1 MKAAPHAGDLLAHFS
16 AKADAML
23 GDLEELVKRESPSS
37 DAAAVTALADWVRTR
52 LLVSGVPAE
61 RIAFEGQGDG
71 VVVRLGAESGG
82 TLLLGHLDTV
92 WPLGTLATQPFH
104 AGGNVAMGPGVFDMK
119 AGLAVLLAVLGAAG
133 EGIFAPARGV
143 TLLLTSD
150 EEVGSGA
157 SRERI
162 VREARRRERVLVLEP
177 SGDGGAAKVARKG
190 VGLSLARFQGVPAHS
205 GLEPEKGASALLEMA
220 RFALRAD
227 TLADRDAGTTVVPTL
242 ASSGSARNVVPPGA
256 EVTVDFRFWTAAEG
270 ERICAELKA
279 FVPSDTR
286 VGAEISAVVSRPPM
300 EPTPESLALHRR
312 ARAVAAALG
321 FGLAAA
327 RVGGASD
334 GNLTAAAGIP
344 TLDGLGPRGGGAHA
358 RGEHVEL
365 DDLPRR
371 AALVAA
377 LLSEVEA

>member
-1 MKAAPHAGDLLAHFS
+1 MREAPGTAGLLAYFS
-16 AKADAML
+16 ARAGSML
-23 GDLEELVKRESPSS
+23 GDLEALVTRESPSA
-37 DAAAVTALADWVRTR
+37 DAAAVTALSEWVRAR
-52 LLVSGVPAE
+52 LSACGVPVE
-61 RIAFEGQGDG
+61 RIAFEGCGDG
-71 VVVRLGAESGG
+71 VLARLGPEKGG

-92 WPLGTLATQPFH
+92 WPVGTLATQPFH
-104 AGGNVAMGPGVFDMK
+104 AGGNLATGPGVFDMK
-119 AGLAVLLAVLGAAG
+119 GGVAVLLAVLSAAG
-133 EGIFAPARGV
+133 EGAFSPTRGV
-143 TLLLTSD
+143 SLLLTSD

-157 SRERI
+157 SRGRI
-162 VREARRRERVLVLEP
+162 LEEARRRDRVLVLEP

-190 VGLSLARFQGVPAHS
+190 VGLAVARFRGVPAHS

-220 RFALRAD
+220 RFTLRAD
-227 TLADRDAGTTVVPTL
+227 ALADRDAGTTVVPTL
-242 ASSGSARNVVPPGA
+242 ASAGSARNVVPPTA

-270 ERICAELKA
+270 ERMCEGLSA
-279 FVPSDTR
+279 FTPSDAR
-286 VGAEISAVVSRPPM
+286 VGAEVSAVVSRPPM
-300 EPTPESLALHRR
+300 EPTPESLALYRT

-371 AALVAA
+371 AALLAT
-377 LLSEVEA
+377 LLSEGEA